1 MRFILIL
8 FSCAAFAQLPRF
20 GAGPMT
26 TDERIKVYEQWV
38 AADPKSIANQTLLA
52 ASYIQKTRESSDY
65 GYLDRA
71 SKIVDRILAD
81 KKDYEA
87 LRLRN
92 LIELN
97 RHNFS
102 KVAENARE
110 MARSAPLDPQNWGSL
125 GDALMEM
132 GQYEGALDAYKTMLS
147 IRPNLFSYNRMAN
160 YRFITGDVEGAVAM
174 MSDAVKAGARY
185 PENMAWCLVELG
197 NIYFKTG
204 RRSEAEQ
211 AYTQAIQAFPT
222 GHAAYAG
229 LGSVKAAEANL
240 AAAIE
245 HYKHAQA
252 IAPMPQYAAALRDL
266 YEAAGNKA
274 EAQGEIERIDAV
286 ARLEAASNQKA
297 NRTLALIYANQ
308 DRNLDRALELAQVDF
323 QVRKDVY
330 TYDALAWALYKNKR
344 YEEALK
350 CSQEARKM
358 GTPEALFFYHAG
370 MIARALGDEGAA
382 RRALEKALSLN
393 DGFDIGQ
400 AKIARVALRWA
411 GSAQ

>member
-1 MRFILIL
+1 MKSLLI
-8 FSCAAFAQLPRF
+8 FSLVACAAFAQLPKF
-20 GAGPMT
+20 SAGPMT

-38 AADPKSIANQTLLA
+38 AADPKSTANQNLLA
-52 ASYIQKTRESSDY
+52 AAYIQKTRESSDY

-71 SKIVDRILAD
+71 SRMVDKILAG

-97 RHNFS
+97 RHNFA

-110 MARSAPLDPQNWGSL
+110 MTRSAPQDPQNWGSL

-132 GQYEGALDAYKTMLS
+132 GQYQGALDAYQKMLS
-147 IRPNLFSYNRMAN
+147 IRPNLYSYNRMAN
-160 YRFITGDVEGAVAM
+160 YRFVVGDLDGAIAM
-174 MSDAVKAGARY
+174 MSAAVKAGARY

-211 AYTQAIQAFPT
+211 AYTKALQAFPT
-222 GHAAYAG
+222 SHAAYAG
-229 LGSVKAAEANL
+229 LGSVRAAEGQIPV
-240 AAAIE
+240 AIQN
-245 HYKHAQA
+245 YKHAQA

-266 YEAAGNKA
+266 YEAAGNQVD
-274 EAQGEIERIDAV
+274 AQREIERIDAV
-286 ARLEAASNQKA
+286 ARLEAAANQKA

-308 DRNLDRALELAQVDF
+308 DRNLDRALELAQADF

-344 YEEALK
+344 YGEARQ
-350 CSQEARKM
+350 CSQEALKL

-370 MIARALGDEGAA
+370 MIARALGEADAA
-382 RRALEKALSLN
+382 RQALEKALSLN

-400 AKIARVALRWA
+400 VKIARAAL
-411 GSAQ
+411 